1 MSILQQIEKIM
12 LKGKWIT
19 IPELQK
25 RLKTYAM
32 STTISARIRDLRK
45 PEYGSHKVQRRPK
58 KGSKL
63 YEYKVEG

>member
-45 PEYGSHKVQRRPK
+45 PEYGSHKVQRRSK